1 LHLKHA
7 TVAAQEDPGPGLED
21 RSVATYCLL
30 LPGKVLHLSALLAA
44 KRFRD
49 KGNKEGAV
57 RAMKV
62 LQEAGLGEVMECKPA
77 RGTAMVSACLLK

>member
-1 LHLKHA
+1 MSTA
-7 TVAAQEDPGPGLED
+7 GPSGSQD

-30 LPGKVLHLSALLAA
+30 LPGKILHISALLAA

-57 RAMKV
+57 RAIKI
-62 LQEAGLGEVMECKPA
+62 LEEAGLGKVEEQKQT
-77 RGTAMVSACLLK
+77 RGTSMVCMVNSIHISK

>member
-1 LHLKHA
+1 MLHFI
-7 TVAAQEDPGPGLED
+7 AASHIETGPGSQD

-30 LPGKVLHLSALLAA
+30 LPGKVLHISALLAA

-57 RAMKV
+57 RAIKM
-62 LQEAGLGEVMECKPA
+62 LEEAGLGTVVECKPA
-77 RGTAMVSACLLK
+77 RGTSMVHD